1 MKFNCAFWHFDGN
14 NAPGIKQMNIYDSNI
29 GCQLWISS
37 GKLKKNH
44 MNLFYFFESGGI
56 NGYTVYKWTTDLMI
70 VIGNFGK
77 FVHATTGM
85 IIRTCEYE
93 KLQDVCYFHVPVRVS

>member
-1 MKFNCAFWHFDGN
+1 MDT
-14 NAPGIKQMNIYDSNI
+14 QY
-29 GCQLWISS
+29 
-37 GKLKKNH
+37 
-44 MNLFYFFESGGI
+44 I
-56 NGYTVYKWTTDLMI
+56 NGPTDLI

-93 KLQDVCYFHVPVRVS
+93 KLQDVCYFHVPVRVSY